1 MFIYQLRRE
10 RQSLISVT
18 WLVTYFIASKN
29 KDFTNISFQT
39 QPRLRESTMKAG
51 FKIAPTPCNMRG
63 VGHRGQIEKF
73 KPFLSCSMLQWIYI
87 FPFHLL
93 PMTVAYVVRQ
103 IEKNNL
109 KSTRHINFFY
119 QYFVSFS
126 YETLLYLPPK

>member
-29 KDFTNISFQT
+29 KDFTNVSFQM
-39 QPRLRESTMKAG
+39 QPRLRESTMKVW
-51 FKIAPTPCNMRG
+51 FKIAPTPCNMGG
-63 VGHRGQIEKF
+63 VGHRGQIEKS

-103 IEKNNL
+103 IEKMISNQ
-109 KSTRHINFFY
+109 RDINFFD

>member
-39 QPRLRESTMKAG
+39 QPRLRESTMKVW
-51 FKIAPTPCNMRG
+51 FKIAPTHCNMGG
-63 VGHRGQIEKF
+63 VGHRGQIEKS
-73 KPFLSCSMLQWIYI
+73 KPFLSSSMLQWIYV

-93 PMTVAYVVRQ
+93 TQR
-103 IEKNNL
+103 
-109 KSTRHINFFY
+109 
-119 QYFVSFS
+119 
-126 YETLLYLPPK
+126 LLHMLCDKLRKIISNQRDI

>member
-10 RQSLISVT
+10 RPQSLISVT

-39 QPRLRESTMKAG
+39 QPRLRESTMKVW
-51 FKIAPTPCNMRG
+51 FKIAPTPCNMGG
-63 VGHRGQIEKF
+63 VGHRGQIGKS

-109 KSTRHINFFY
+109 KSTRLINFFD

-126 YETLLYLPPK
+126 